1 MSQCNPPCGA
11 GERCSAGEC
20 VMQPRAAVPG
30 GIDWSA
36 PPEHTPGVEAH
47 DGFMLRL
54 ALGLGYGSVT
64 QSAGAATFKLTG
76 ASGSFS
82 VDVGGAVTE
91 NAVIHARIADF
102 FEFSPHVT
110 VNGKDAG
117 DAQNVSIGGVFV
129 GPAFTYYF
137 MPVNLY
143 LTGAV
148 GMSWIRAANSDE
160 NTSYTSDIGIGVN
173 ADFGKEWWVSDNW
186 GLGVAGRFW
195 YTHATDKEA
204 GIDVKY
210 DMTGFGILFSATYQ

>member
-1 MSQCNPPCGA
+1 
-11 GERCSAGEC
+11 
-20 VMQPRAAVPG
+20 MQRRAAVPG

-36 PPEHTPGVEAH
+36 PPEHTPGVETH

-54 ALGLGYGSVT
+54 TLGLGYGVVT
-64 QSAGAATFKLTG
+64 ESAGPAGTFKLTG

-82 VDVGGAVTE
+82 IDVGGAVTE

-110 VNGKDAG
+110 ANGRDQG
-117 DAQNVSIGGVFV
+117 DAQNVSVGGVFV

-148 GMSWIRAANSDE
+148 GMSWIRAANADE
-160 NTSYTSDIGIGVN
+160 NTSYTSDIGLGLN
-173 ADFGKEWWVSDNW
+173 ADVGKEWWVSDNW

-204 GIDVKY
+204 SINVKY
-210 DMTGFGILFSATYQ
+210 DMTGFALLFSATYQ